1 MALPLFRPQDD
12 PGPSFIGLLDQVGM
26 GPAEAFVWADKRR
39 ADGLPIESPE
49 RQLAPHATT
58 LVAVRHRDGVVMA
71 GDRRATSGNLISHRT
86 IEKVFPAD
94 RHSGVAISGTAGIAM
109 EMVRLFQMQLEHY
122 EKVEGK
128 ALSLD
133 GKANQLS
140 QMLRGHLPLAMQGLG
155 VVPIFAGYDHRQEAG
170 RLFQYDV
177 TGGRYEERDH
187 AATASGML
195 HASTVVKLRYREEM
209 SVDDAVDVVV
219 EALFQAADEDSATGG
234 PDPIRGIYPV
244 VATITDE
251 GFQRLGDDLVAER
264 TATLLA
270 SLGAS
275 TAAGGAS
282 S

>member
-155 VVPIFAGYDHRQEAG
+155 VVPLFAGYALAFLYRRLAEGKKARMMDEAP
-170 RLFQYDV
+170 
-177 TGGRYEERDH
+177 
-187 AATASGML
+187 ASG
-195 HASTVVKLRYREEM
+195 SPP
-209 SVDDAVDVVV
+209 
-219 EALFQAADEDSATGG
+219 GG
-234 PDPIRGIYPV
+234 PN
-244 VATITDE
+244 
-251 GFQRLGDDLVAER
+251 LER
-264 TATLLA
+264 SDFSAPRDQSRA
-270 SLGAS
+270 
-275 TAAGGAS
+275 
-282 S
+282 

>member
-1 MALPLFRPQDD
+1 
-12 PGPSFIGLLDQVGM
+12 M
-26 GPAEAFVWADKRR
+26 GPTEAFARADKRR
-39 ADGLPIESPE
+39 ADGLSIDSPE
-49 RQLAPHATT
+49 RQLSPHATT
-58 LVAVRHRDGVVMA
+58 LVAVRHKDGVVMA

-187 AATASGML
+187 AATGSGML

-209 SVDDAVDVVV
+209 SADDAVDVVV

-251 GFQRLGDDLVAER
+251 GFQRLDDDLVAER

-270 SLGAS
+270 SLGGNA
-275 TAAGGAS
+275 AAGGATT
-282 S
+282 

>member
-1 MALPLFRPQDD
+1 
-12 PGPSFIGLLDQVGM
+12 
-26 GPAEAFVWADKRR
+26 
-39 ADGLPIESPE
+39 
-49 RQLAPHATT
+49 
-58 LVAVRHRDGVVMA
+58 MA

-140 QMLRGHLPLAMQGLG
+140 QMIRGHLPLAMQGLG
-155 VVPIFAGYDHRQEAG
+155 VVPIFAGYDHRQDVG
-170 RLFQYDV
+170 RLFQYDI

-187 AATASGML
+187 VATGSGML

-209 SVDDAVDVVV
+209 SADDAVAVVV

-244 VATITDE
+244 VATITAD
-251 GFQRLGDDLVAER
+251 GFQRLDDGLVAER
-264 TATLLA
+264 TAMFLA
-270 SLGAS
+270 SLGGDM
-275 TAAGGAS
+275 AGGGAAS
-282 S
+282 